1 MEKKK
6 SIFDRISFSLE
17 HLRLLRCEAEMKL
30 KVLKVL
36 TKYDYFLPSSVLHVM
51 ISTENHHFKNTI
63 RVHGSVKTASCCNFS
78 PEPQHYLYFDT
89 CKQGLRN
96 NRK

>member
-1 MEKKK
+1 MHFLKK

-17 HLRLLRCEAEMKL
+17 HLWLLKCEAEMKL

-36 TKYDYFLPSSVLHVM
+36 TNYDYFLPSSLLHVM
-51 ISTENHHFKNTI
+51 IFTEN
-63 RVHGSVKTASCCNFS
+63 HGSVKPASCCNFS
-78 PEPQHYLYFDT
+78 PDPQYYLYFDT
-89 CKQGLRN
+89 YKQGLGN